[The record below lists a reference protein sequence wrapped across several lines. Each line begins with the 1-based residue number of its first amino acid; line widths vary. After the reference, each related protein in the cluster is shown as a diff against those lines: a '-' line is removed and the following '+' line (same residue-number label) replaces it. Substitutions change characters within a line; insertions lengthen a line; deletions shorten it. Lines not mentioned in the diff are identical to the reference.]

1 LNRLAAEAQSRKLK
15 DVVLKILFLAR
26 QLNIGGA
33 ERQLVILANELASR
47 GHDVVIASYY
57 PGGALSAK
65 LDTGRVR
72 LISLGKRSRWDLFS
86 LYFKVW
92 RLVKQERP
100 AVFHGWMHTQNVIA
114 TSIQVFFPK
123 IKLFWCIRSS
133 DLEMVQDR
141 VERFEVW
148 LQSRLSGFPD
158 CVVVNSMAGL
168 EHGVSSGIPR
178 EKMLFIPNGIDTNV
192 FYPDEAEGKRVR
204 ADWGISESAKI
215 IGKIARFNPIKNH
228 PAFLQ
233 AAARIA
239 AERSDVYFVCV
250 GHGLEPYVRQLK
262 EMTKSLGLENRLQWI
277 EARPDVRAVYNA
289 IDVFCSAS
297 YSEGF
302 PNVIGE
308 AMACGRHCVVTD
320 VGDSKLVVGTTG
332 ITVPSNDVGALTDGL
347 RTKLNCTETLNLR
360 ARQRIL
366 ENFTVAHLGDLT
378 EQALERS
385 VRSGDRKM
393 SPLSARRQVRPSADA

>member
-1 LNRLAAEAQSRKLK
+1 
-15 DVVLKILFLAR
+15 LKILFLAR

-57 PGGALSAK
+57 PGGALSEK
-65 LDTGRVR
+65 LDSGRVR

-86 LYFKVW
+86 LYVKVW
-92 RLVKQERP
+92 RVVKQERP
-100 AVFHGWMHTQNVIA
+100 DVLHGWMHTQNIVA

-133 DLEMVQDR
+133 DLEMVQDV

-148 LQSRLSGFPD
+148 LQSRLSGVPD

-168 EHGVSSGIPR
+168 EHGVTSGIPR

-192 FYPDEAEGKRVR
+192 FYPDESEGKRVR

-215 IGKIARFNPIKNH
+215 IGKIARFDPIKNH
-228 PAFLQ
+228 SAFLK

-239 AERSDVYFVCV
+239 AERPDVYFVCV
-250 GHGLEPYVRQLK
+250 GHGRETYVRELKQL
-262 EMTKSLGLENRLQWI
+262 TKSLGLEDRLQWI

-332 ITVPSNDVGALTDGL
+332 ISVPSNDVDALTDGL
-347 RTKLNCTETLNLR
+347 RQKLASPEKMNLR

-385 VRSGDRKM
+385 IRSGRRNAA
-393 SPLSARRQVRPSADA
+393 PLAAPGRVHPSVDA

>member
-1 LNRLAAEAQSRKLK
+1 M
-15 DVVLKILFLAR
+15 KILFLAR

-57 PGGALSAK
+57 PGGALSEK
-65 LDTGRVR
+65 LDSGRVR

-86 LYFKVW
+86 LYVKVW
-92 RLVKQERP
+92 RVVKQERP
-100 AVFHGWMHTQNVIA
+100 DVLHGWMHTQNIVA

-133 DLEMVQDR
+133 DLEMVQDV

-148 LQSRLSGFPD
+148 LQSRLSGIPD

-168 EHGVSSGIPR
+168 EHGVTSGIAR

-192 FYPDEAEGKRVR
+192 FYPDESEGKRVR

-215 IGKIARFNPIKNH
+215 IGKIARFDPIKNH
-228 PAFLQ
+228 PAFLK

-239 AERSDVYFVCV
+239 AERPDVYFVCV
-250 GHGLEPYVRQLK
+250 GHGRETYVRELK
-262 EMTKSLGLENRLQWI
+262 EMTKSLGLADRLQWI

-308 AMACGRHCVVTD
+308 AMACGRHCVVTN

-332 ITVPSNDVGALTDGL
+332 ISVPSNDVDALTEGL
-347 RTKLNCTETLNLR
+347 RQKLASPERLNLR

-378 EQALERS
+378 EHALERS
-385 VRSGDRKM
+385 IRSGRRNAA
-393 SPLSARRQVRPSADA
+393 PLGAPGRVHPSVDA

>member
-1 LNRLAAEAQSRKLK
+1 
-15 DVVLKILFLAR
+15 LKILFLAR

-57 PGGALSAK
+57 PGGALSEK
-65 LDTGRVR
+65 LDSGRVR

-86 LYFKVW
+86 LYIKVW

-100 AVFHGWMHTQNVIA
+100 DVLHGWMHTQNIVA

-133 DLEMVQDR
+133 DLEMVQDL

-148 LQSRLSGFPD
+148 LQSRLSGVPD

-168 EHGVSSGIPR
+168 EHGVTSGIPR

-192 FYPDEAEGKRVR
+192 FYPDESEGKRVR

-215 IGKIARFNPIKNH
+215 IGKIARFDPIKNH
-228 PAFLQ
+228 PAFLK

-239 AERSDVYFVCV
+239 AERPDVYFVCV
-250 GHGLEPYVRQLK
+250 GHGRETYVRELK
-262 EMTKSLGLENRLQWI
+262 EMTKSLGLADRLQWI

-308 AMACGRHCVVTD
+308 AMACGRHCVITD

-332 ITVPSNDVGALTDGL
+332 ISVPSNDVDALTEGL
-347 RTKLNCTETLNLR
+347 RQKLASPERLNLR

-378 EQALERS
+378 EHALERS
-385 VRSGDRKM
+385 IRSGRRNAA
-393 SPLSARRQVRPSADA
+393 PLGAPGRVHPSVDA

>member
-1 LNRLAAEAQSRKLK
+1 
-15 DVVLKILFLAR
+15 
-26 QLNIGGA
+26 
-33 ERQLVILANELASR
+33 
-47 GHDVVIASYY
+47 
-57 PGGALSAK
+57 
-65 LDTGRVR
+65 
-72 LISLGKRSRWDLFS
+72 
-86 LYFKVW
+86 
-92 RLVKQERP
+92 
-100 AVFHGWMHTQNVIA
+100 
-114 TSIQVFFPK
+114 IQVFFPK

-133 DLEMVQDR
+133 DLEMVQDT

-158 CVVVNSMAGL
+158 CVVVNSMGGL

-192 FYPDEAEGKRVR
+192 FYPDESEGKRVR
-204 ADWGISESAKI
+204 SEWGISESAKV
-215 IGKIARFNPIKNH
+215 IGKIARFDPIKNH
-228 PAFLQ
+228 PAFLK

-239 AERSDVYFVCV
+239 AERPDVYFVCV
-250 GHGLEPYVRQLK
+250 GHGREEYVRQLK
-262 EMTKSLGLENRLQWI
+262 EMTKSLGLENRLHWI

-332 ITVPSNDVGALTDGL
+332 ISVPSNDVDAPTDGL
-347 RTKLNCTETLNLR
+347 RTKLASSGKLNLR

-366 ENFTVAHLGDLT
+366 ENFTVVHLGDLT
-378 EQALERS
+378 EQALQRS
-385 VRSGDRKM
+385 IRSKRRKV
-393 SPLSARRQVRPSADA
+393 SKLGALEQVHPAVDIA